1 MLLLVEKSNLPR
13 FKEGKRSCAV
23 LTGFKFEQENLFY
36 DLGFKAS
43 SMKDTELFLR
53 SKSAELVRADG
64 RSVGYTL
71 RMRTR
76 AWDPGDAHLTMATL
90 SFLVSVF
97 HPHGLFSLGHL
108 SFSHS

>member
-23 LTGFKFEQENLFY
+23 LTGFKFEQENLFC

-43 SMKDTELFLR
+43 SMNDTELRR
-53 SKSAELVRADG
+53 SKSAELVWADG

-76 AWDPGDAHLTMATL
+76 AWDPGNAHLTMATL
-90 SFLVSVF
+90 SILVSVF